1 MDIQSKET
9 VSNQLRPIYI
19 VSGGVGASGEQVVHT
34 LLAQF
39 PNHQMPVITIPHIR
53 HLEQLEDIVAKAAAT
68 GGVIA
73 HTLVDAGLRQGLID
87 LAQQQNVVAVD
98 LSGGLLS
105 QLTGMV
111 GQEPLGSPGLYR
123 RLNQDYFDRIAAI
136 EYTVMHDDGKKP
148 DDWPLADIMLVGVS
162 RVGKTPL
169 SMYLAVLGWKVA
181 NTPLVMEMAP
191 APELFQLDHHRVIGL
206 TIEPGQLLLH
216 RKKRQQKMGL
226 SGPSAYTDPA
236 RVYEE
241 LEYARRVFQKNS
253 FITIDVT
260 DKPIETSSNEVIE
273 IITRRAGIDAPE
285 KKSSV
290 DVELLREY
298 KLKRF
303 K

>member
-73 HTLVDAGLRQGLID
+73 HTLVDAGLRRGLIY
-87 LAQQQNVVAVD
+87 LAQQQNVIAVD
-98 LSGGLLS
+98 LIGGLLS
-105 QLTGMV
+105 HLTGML

-136 EYTVMHDDGKKP
+136 EYTVMHDDGKKS

-191 APELFQLDHHRVIGL
+191 APELFQLDHQRVIGL

-216 RKKRQQKMGL
+216 RKKRQRKMGL
-226 SGPSAYTDPA
+226 SGPSTYTDPA